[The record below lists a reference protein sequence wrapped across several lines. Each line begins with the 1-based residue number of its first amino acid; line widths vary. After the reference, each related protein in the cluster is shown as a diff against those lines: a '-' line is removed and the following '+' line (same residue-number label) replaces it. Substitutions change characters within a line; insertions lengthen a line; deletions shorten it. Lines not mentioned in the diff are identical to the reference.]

1 MRTNWRNLR
10 QNRTNELQVNSHHS
24 LLTTLQLLVKNWTFT
39 SNFTESHQW
48 RRKKNHL
55 SPCRVYSTSEF
66 TVRTVWWSTALILW
80 PTSPVQMRGRTNVI
94 HFAGCWSTTLPQQ
107 LSSFSSFYGT
117 HGIPRHKHKLEIDQE
132 MSSVSSF
139 LQCREKK
146 SGMQLTS
153 AVEHA
158 QRFVQYCAFVIRAF
172 LKLEM

>member
-1 MRTNWRNLR
+1 MENLLLI
-10 QNRTNELQVNSHHS
+10 LQRAIS
-24 LLTTLQLLVKNWTFT
+24 
-39 SNFTESHQW
+39 EE
-48 RRKKNHL
+48 KKNHL

-66 TVRTVWWSTALILW
+66 TVRSVWWSTALILW
-80 PTSPVQMRGRTNVI
+80 PTSPVQMRGRTHVI

-146 SGMQLTS
+146 KKSGMHLTG
-153 AVEHA
+153 AFEHA
-158 QRFVQYCAFVIRAF
+158 QKICAILCFCYLGFSKIRDVTRCRC
-172 LKLEM
+172 

>member
-1 MRTNWRNLR
+1 MENLLLI
-10 QNRTNELQVNSHHS
+10 LQRAISE
-24 LLTTLQLLVKNWTFT
+24 K
-39 SNFTESHQW
+39 E
-48 RRKKNHL
+48 KKKHL

-66 TVRTVWWSTALILW
+66 TVRSVWWSTALILW
-80 PTSPVQMRGRTNVI
+80 PTSPVQMRGRTHVI

-146 SGMQLTS
+146 NLECIWPAHSSM
-153 AVEHA
+153 HK
-158 QRFVQYCAFVIRAF
+158 RFVQYCAFVIWAF

>member
-1 MRTNWRNLR
+1 MENLLLI
-10 QNRTNELQVNSHHS
+10 LQRAISEE
-24 LLTTLQLLVKNWTFT
+24 K
-39 SNFTESHQW
+39 
-48 RRKKNHL
+48 KKNHL

-66 TVRTVWWSTALILW
+66 TVRSVWWSTALILW
-80 PTSPVQMRGRTNVI
+80 PTSPVQMRGRTHVI

-146 SGMQLTS
+146 KSGMHLTG
-153 AVEHA
+153 AFEHA
-158 QRFVQYCAFVIRAF
+158 QKICAILCFCYLGFSKIRDVTRCRC
-172 LKLEM
+172 

>member
-1 MRTNWRNLR
+1 MENLLLI
-10 QNRTNELQVNSHHS
+10 LQRAISEE
-24 LLTTLQLLVKNWTFT
+24 K
-39 SNFTESHQW
+39 
-48 RRKKNHL
+48 KKNHL

-66 TVRTVWWSTALILW
+66 TVRSVWWSTALILW
-80 PTSPVQMRGRTNVI
+80 PTSPVQMRGRTHVI

-146 SGMQLTS
+146 KKSGMHLTG
-153 AVEHA
+153 AFEHA
-158 QRFVQYCAFVIRAF
+158 QKICAILCFCYLGFSKIRDVTRCRC
-172 LKLEM
+172 